1 MTNQSNPLKLIS
13 KFGKEAGIFALLV
26 AICSVTAL
34 LEWESFT
41 SASNLQNTIRWT
53 ALFGVISIG
62 VSFVI
67 MTGGIDLSIGS
78 VICLVGAVLSI
89 CLRATYT
96 PEDPIPIVS
105 ANLATN
111 TLQLADSAT
120 DYAAG
125 DLIRVKKTTYRVE
138 AVDADKLTIDK
149 APTERDLD
157 FIKDHSVKSV
167 SAVDETVVQ
176 HDGQD
181 FHTRTIIVDDEDETF
196 VAGDSVK
203 LKLDKTSKPVELI
216 IHKASTE
223 DAKDDKK
230 QTVLQVLVPPG
241 HTFANKPLV
250 ATPDPTWHPM
260 STALV
265 RAHAIQSMSNV
276 SQDVILRG
284 TERMHSV
291 TVTINGEHPN
301 FRPEDQLHPLGQQG
315 GQSYVIHSTTIEN
328 GKTAIRI
335 LVREKTFT
343 SAATVIMVES
353 RSQRMPIPIAIVIV
367 LAISLV
373 IGLTH
378 GLLITRVKLQP
389 FVVTLCGLLFY
400 RGLIRGITEDQT
412 EGFGQEYPTFKAMV
426 NGGFMEQVTGYEY
439 VFDFP
444 MTCIYLLVLAVIAA
458 IFLNKTIHGRYI
470 LAVGRNQEAALYSGI
485 NTNRVTVMA
494 YVICSICAGI
504 AGILFGIDLGSVQPA
519 TTGSFYELYA
529 IAGAVLGGCSLR
541 GGEGSVVGVIIAT
554 AVMQVLRNA
563 INLVSGKFPLVNTS
577 TEFAII
583 GLVILAGV
591 VTDELVKRASAKRR
605 AAAARES

>member
-1 MTNQSNPLKLIS
+1 MS

-26 AICSVTAL
+26 AICSVTAF

-78 VICLVGAVLSI
+78 VICLTGCVLSI

-96 PEDPIPIVS
+96 PEDRIPIVS
-105 ANLATN
+105 ANLASN
-111 TLQLADSAT
+111 TLQLAEPAS
-120 DYAAG
+120 DYAVG
-125 DLIRVKKTTYRVE
+125 DLVRFKKNTYRVE
-138 AVDADKLTIDK
+138 AVEGDKITID
-149 APTERDLD
+149 ATPNPRDLD
-157 FIKDHSVKSV
+157 PMKSHSVKSV
-167 SAVDETVVQ
+167 GDVDETIVR
-176 HDGQD
+176 HNDQD
-181 FHTRTIIVDDEDETF
+181 FHTREITVADEDENF
-196 VAGDSVK
+196 IVGDPVTLTLQGKSE
-203 LKLDKTSKPVELI
+203 PVEYVV
-216 IHKASTE
+216 HKSSTA
-223 DAKDDKK
+223 DAADGNK
-230 QTVLQVLVPPG
+230 QTVVQLLVSPG
-241 HTFANKPLV
+241 HTFASKPTT
-250 ATPDPTWHPM
+250 ATPAPTWHPM

-265 RAHAIQSMSNV
+265 RARPIESMSKV
-276 SQDVILRG
+276 SEDVILRG

-291 TVTINGEHPN
+291 TVTIDGEHPD
-301 FRPEDQLHPLGQQG
+301 FRPEDQLHPLGQRG

-335 LVREKTFT
+335 LVREKTFSS
-343 SAATVIMVES
+343 SAKAIMVES
-353 RSQRMPIPIAIVIV
+353 RGQRMPIPMAIAIV

-426 NGGFMEQVTGYEY
+426 KGGFMEQVTGYEY
-439 VFDFP
+439 IFDFP
-444 MTCIYLLVLAVIAA
+444 MTCIYLLILAVIAA
-458 IFLNKTIHGRYI
+458 IFLNKTIYGRYI
-470 LAVGRNQEAALYSGI
+470 LAVGRNEEAALYSGI

-494 YVICSICAGI
+494 YVICSMCAGF
-504 AGILFGIDLGSVQPA
+504 AGILFSLDLGSVQPA

-541 GGEGSVVGVIIAT
+541 GGEGSVIGVIIAT

-563 INLVSGKFPLVNTS
+563 INLVSGKVPLVNTA

-591 VTDELVKRASAKRR
+591 VTDELVKRAAAKRR
-605 AAAARES
+605 AAVARES